1 MKWTRYGRK
10 LLWGLFLLACLSASG
25 TTSAAGT
32 YQVTE
37 EQLSGLETVFQTLK
51 TQREE
56 QQTQIETLKKQL
68 TLSESSIKE
77 SETQLAKANQF
88 LKESAEQ
95 NKRTEKRLKRQ
106 RIIWAIIAGVAV
118 GYSIS
123 KS

>member
-1 MKWTRYGRK
+1 MIWMMYGRR

-25 TTSAAGT
+25 TTSAAET

-37 EQLSGLETVFQTLK
+37 EQLSELETVFQTLK
-51 TQREE
+51 TQQEE

-68 TLSESSIKE
+68 TLSETSIAE

-95 NKRTEKRLKRQ
+95 SKRTEKRLKRQ
-106 RIIWAIIAGVAV
+106 RAIWMIVAGVAA